1 MIWTTLLRIIKKNS
15 KNNVKT
21 EALDNE
27 NQCNL
32 SRIVFS
38 TQRFYSLDR
47 GNRQIARI
55 LKFWKIEFK
64 KTEKGR
70 KSADATRRCK
80 QNVNKQQK
88 EEKFMKLQT
97 DFWWKQKKSTF
108 GAFEMKE
115 ETLRQLLNEF
125 SEQNEAAR
133 KEDEAARKEDRDYLR
148 RGIDDISKVIKE
160 IKDNVINLKRRMS
173 DTESEIS
180 KIKENG
186 ITREELSEIQRK
198 KSEVIIFGL
207 PELEND
213 LKTAVLDKL
222 NKVTPTSMEE
232 IKFIRKIGKA
242 SNGKIQP
249 TLAWCCS
256 EVQQSVKSSSR
267 GPTKS
272 HTVLNPVSQK
282 TNKCTRKNWKN
293 KSMQKT
299 LKLAAGSARSR
310 VRPMHRS

>member
-1 MIWTTLLRIIKKNS
+1 
-15 KNNVKT
+15 
-21 EALDNE
+21 
-27 NQCNL
+27 
-32 SRIVFS
+32 
-38 TQRFYSLDR
+38 
-47 GNRQIARI
+47 
-55 LKFWKIEFK
+55 
-64 KTEKGR
+64 
-70 KSADATRRCK
+70 
-80 QNVNKQQK
+80 
-88 EEKFMKLQT
+88 
-97 DFWWKQKKSTF
+97 
-108 GAFEMKE
+108 MKE

-282 TNKCTRKNWKN
+282 TNKCTRKN
-293 KSMQKT
+293 
-299 LKLAAGSARSR
+299 
-310 VRPMHRS
+310 